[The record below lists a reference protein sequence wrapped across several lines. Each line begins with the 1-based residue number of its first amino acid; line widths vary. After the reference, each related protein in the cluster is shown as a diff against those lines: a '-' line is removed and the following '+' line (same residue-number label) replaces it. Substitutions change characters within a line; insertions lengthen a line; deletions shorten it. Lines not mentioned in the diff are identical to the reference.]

1 MYKKTITY
9 EDFFGKER
17 TEDFYFHLTKP
28 EILDW
33 LSTNADYTLDRVIDQ
48 MKKKMDV
55 KGLLEA
61 TRNLIYLSYGEPSVD
76 GRRFIKNE
84 EVKNNFMETNAYPVL
99 FMELATDAKKAAEFF
114 NGIIPKDLAEMV
126 NKITEKYPDAT
137 PEELKELVNN
147 AQ

>member
-1 MYKKTITY
+1 
-9 EDFFGKER
+9 
-17 TEDFYFHLTKP
+17 
-28 EILDW
+28 
-33 LSTNADYTLDRVIDQ
+33 